1 MRTLRRGFS
10 LAELMVA
17 MVIAGIIG
25 VALTRLVINQARFTA
40 SQDGAMRAR
49 SGARSALN
57 ALMYDLRQVAG
68 GAVVAASPDS
78 ITLRVPYAFG
88 IACTQASGATIVGL
102 FPPDSAL
109 YADARAS
116 GYAWR
121 DSTGTWRRVEPATE
135 AAASTALCT
144 GATPP
149 IAVLSGPTQ
158 SYASALTPN
167 DLATFSGALVRVY
180 QNVRYAFAPSAQ
192 IAGRRALWRRVL
204 SSGASDEIVV
214 PFDSS
219 AHFEFLVGPML
230 APRTT
235 VPGSLDSI
243 TGIRA
248 VLVATS
254 EQAPEGKSRPAS
266 FTMTSDLVFRNH
278 DYF

>member
-1 MRTLRRGFS
+1 MSAARRGFS

-25 VALTRLVINQARFTA
+25 VALTRLVINQARFTSA
-40 SQDGAMRAR
+40 QDGAMRAR

-57 ALMYDLRQVAG
+57 ALMYDLRQVG
-68 GAVVAASPDS
+68 GRSVVAASQDS

-88 IACTQASGATIVGL
+88 VACVQVSGTTVVAL
-102 FPPDSAL
+102 LPPDSAL
-109 YADARAS
+109 YADGQAS
-116 GYAWR
+116 GYVWR
-121 DSTGTWRRVEPATE
+121 DSSGTWRRVEPAT
-135 AAASTALCT
+135 AAPTSTASCT

-149 IAVLSGPTQ
+149 IVVPSGP
-158 SYASALTPN
+158 AAAVAAALTPN
-167 DLATFSGALVRVY
+167 DVATFPGALVRVY
-180 QNVRYAFAPSAQ
+180 QNIRYAFAPSVQ
-192 IAGRRALWRRVL
+192 LSGRRALWRRVL

-214 PFDSS
+214 PFDTS

-230 APRTT
+230 RPRTT

-254 EQAPEGKSRPAS
+254 EQAPEGRTQPTK

>member
-1 MRTLRRGFS
+1 MSRRRGFS

-17 MVIAGIIG
+17 LVIAGVIG

-57 ALMYDLRQVAG
+57 ALMYDLRQVSG
-68 GAVVAASPDS
+68 GSVVAATPDS
-78 ITLRVPYAFG
+78 VTLRVPYAFG
-88 IACTQASGATIVGL
+88 VACTQASGTTIVAL
-102 FPPDSAL
+102 LPPDSAL

-116 GYAWR
+116 GYVWR
-121 DSTGTWRRVEPATE
+121 DSTGAWRRVEPATE
-135 AAASTALCT
+135 ATTSTAPCT
-144 GATPP
+144 GATPS
-149 IAVLSGPTQ
+149 IAVLSGPTR

-167 DLATFSGALVRVY
+167 DPATFPGALVRVY
-180 QNVRYAFAPSAQ
+180 QNVRFAFAPSGQ
-192 IAGRRALWRRVL
+192 LSGRRALWRRVL
-204 SSGASDEIVV
+204 SSGTSDELVV
-214 PFDSS
+214 PFDST

-235 VPGSLDSI
+235 APSSLDSI

-254 EQAPEGKSRPAS
+254 EQPPEGKTRPS
-266 FTMTSDLVFRNH
+266 TFTMTSDLVFRNH